1 MVNPENEN
9 IKNKYITKSEMKIQ
23 PKNEYMMKNIPEND
37 EIQYN

>member
-1 MVNPENEN
+1 MVNSENEN
-9 IKNKYITKSEMKIQ
+9 INIMKSEMKIQ

>member
-1 MVNPENEN
+1 MVNSENEN
-9 IKNKYITKSEMKIQ
+9 INITKSEMKIQ